1 MEKIDDNDKE
11 ISVDLSYIGED
22 IIIVVKN
29 KFNGEMKNSNGQ
41 ISTSKADKDWHGWGL
56 QNVRDSVDK
65 YDGIMDIDAK
75 GNIFSVTILLKNISE
90 EIGL

>member
-1 MEKIDDNDKE
+1 MASLKLKM
-11 ISVDLSYIGED
+11 VR
-22 IIIVVKN
+22 
-29 KFNGEMKNSNGQ
+29 
-41 ISTSKADKDWHGWGL
+41 L